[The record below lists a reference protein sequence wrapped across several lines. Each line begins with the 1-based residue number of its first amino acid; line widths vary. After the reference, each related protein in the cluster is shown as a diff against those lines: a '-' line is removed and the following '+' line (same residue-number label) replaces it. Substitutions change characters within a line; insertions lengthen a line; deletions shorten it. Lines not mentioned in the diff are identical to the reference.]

1 MSFLTRLSERTMT
14 PAVSIRPP
22 SANKFANQSTAMLS
36 LEPSLE
42 ITEIEMPVH
51 RSANESPV
59 SRGDPASP
67 VQSDFTSSEP
77 KLMRMADPSAPHI
90 PAEPSRPDLTSK
102 TTLLPL
108 QEKVQAIKVADPT
121 LRQDLGAQR
130 LNELPAKTQQQPL
143 NQTLDQSNLVTEIQ
157 MSTPAPSLF
166 DHSVQGKSPAR
177 DTVISKS
184 QPSIKAQGQS
194 KEIIESVQ
202 PIFKPIQ
209 PAINPRPQPE
219 QQPVKQPEPTNP
231 APVIRVTIGR
241 LEVRAMLPAP
251 APTKPMPAPKTQPQL
266 TLEDYLAGFRST
278 R

>member
-1 MSFLTRLSERTMT
+1 MSFLTRLSEQTLAQT
-14 PAVSIRPP
+14 VAVRPP
-22 SANKFANQSTAMLS
+22 TPSRFAN
-36 LEPSLE
+36 PSNASGFE

-59 SRGDPASP
+59 SRSANESQ
-67 VQSDFTSSEP
+67 VTSSEP
-77 KLMRMADPSAPHI
+77 KLMRMTNPTRPHI
-90 PAEPSRPDLTSK
+90 PAKPLRPDQPPK

-108 QEKVQAIKVADPT
+108 QEKVQTIRAADPI
-121 LRQDLGAQR
+121 LGQDVGAQR
-130 LNELPAKTQQQPL
+130 LNELPTKTQQRP
-143 NQTLDQSNLVTEIQ
+143 LDQTNLVAETQ
-157 MSTPAPSLF
+157 MSTPVPSLF
-166 DHSVQGKSPAR
+166 DRSVQRPATRDTEINR

-184 QPSIKAQGQS
+184 QPSTKAQGQS

-202 PIFKPIQ
+202 PILKPIQ
-209 PAINPRPQPE
+209 PAINPRPQPQ
-219 QQPVKQPEPTNP
+219 QQPVKQTETTAPT
-231 APVIRVTIGR
+231 IRVTIGR